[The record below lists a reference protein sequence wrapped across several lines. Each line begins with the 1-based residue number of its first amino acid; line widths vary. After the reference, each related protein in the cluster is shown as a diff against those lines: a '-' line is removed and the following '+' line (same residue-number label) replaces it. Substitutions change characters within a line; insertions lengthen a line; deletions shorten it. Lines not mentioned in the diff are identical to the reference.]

1 MKKFT
6 LKIMLFS
13 LPFLVWFGAVAW
25 VDPFNFFNCK
35 SKEEIEIRKMKIRSL
50 NSMLFNMIQYKNN
63 PTEVIFIGD
72 SRTRTLSDSLYSSIT
87 NQSTFN
93 LYSNKAK
100 LNEMIDL
107 FWYAENYNKL
117 KKVFIGINFNLFN
130 TYAFGAR
137 SKSNSEICN
146 SFLKY
151 ITNRAVG
158 QATAIMLDLFSLSQ
172 EEKMNQIE
180 FWKYNI
186 EEKSADFYSKYDFPS
201 EAVIQLS
208 EMANYCEANNIE
220 LTFVILPQALPMR
233 KKILFYN
240 LANEESVFKNTIAAI
255 AKTIDYDY
263 ENVITTDTTN
273 FGDPIHF
280 KKSIG
285 ELIARE
291 LAMSDFKIGQS
302 LKN

>member
-1 MKKFT
+1 MKKIT

-13 LPFLVWFGAVAW
+13 SPFLVWFGAVAW

-35 SKEEIEIRKMKIRSL
+35 SKDEIEIREMKIRSL

-72 SRTRTLSDSLYSSIT
+72 SRTRVISDSLYSSIT

-107 FWYAENYNKL
+107 FWYAENYHKL

-172 EEKMNQIE
+172 EKKMNQIE
-180 FWKYNI
+180 FWKYNL
-186 EEKSADFYSKYDFPS
+186 EEKSADFYSKYGFPS
-201 EAVIQLS
+201 DAVIQLS

-233 KKILFYN
+233 KKILYYN

-255 AKTIDYDY
+255 ANTIDYDY